1 MRPLPVIMEPS
12 PWEQN
17 DEPDSGSNLLIDGQT
32 AQISTGFGNQVIM
45 LQQPSSAAKVIGIL
59 LIIWGGLNAV
69 FLLLA
74 ILGWSDAE
82 ARTGYRFTE
91 YRSECGLRNN
101 FHSDINNW
109 GYLDDELSAQR
120 GIPRAHRNF
129 NWIFV
134 LHSSKFYWFYRCRCT
149 RYWIK

>member
-74 ILGWSDAE
+74 ICLLYTSPSP
-82 ARTGYRFTE
+82 R
-91 YRSECGLRNN
+91 
-101 FHSDINNW
+101 
-109 GYLDDELSAQR
+109 DERLSR
-120 GIPRAHRNF
+120 MP
-129 NWIFV
+129 
-134 LHSSKFYWFYRCRCT
+134 SSA
-149 RYWIK
+149 